1 MTNRDRRLGYRI
13 GLRALISLV
22 VGATAWPL
30 AGRAQQRAMP
40 VIGWLSAL
48 SPAAQG
54 GSRMPEVGEY
64 ETLPAEKWTPVGAFA
79 KGLSGAGYVEGK
91 NVAIEY
97 RWAEGHPDRLSAMA
111 ADLVAL
117 KVDVIVAA
125 AGTAPA
131 RAAKQATSTI
141 PIVFTSA
148 GDPVGSGLVASLARP
163 GGNLTGFV
171 YSPAALDP
179 KRLELICE
187 LVPQAETIALLV
199 SPNEFSDV

>member
-64 ETLPAEKWTPVGAFA
+64 ETLPAEKWTPLGAFA

-91 NVAIEY
+91 MLRSNTAGRRATRIGCP
-97 RWAEGHPDRLSAMA
+97 RWQRISSH
-111 ADLVAL
+111 
-117 KVDVIVAA
+117 
-125 AGTAPA
+125 
-131 RAAKQATSTI
+131 
-141 PIVFTSA
+141 
-148 GDPVGSGLVASLARP
+148 
-163 GGNLTGFV
+163 
-171 YSPAALDP
+171 
-179 KRLELICE
+179 
-187 LVPQAETIALLV
+187 
-199 SPNEFSDV
+199 

>member
-1 MTNRDRRLGYRI
+1 MGHHTRLSNRPPRAHIACRRRHCLAACRTCPAEGDAGDRLAQR
-13 GLRALISLV
+13 
-22 VGATAWPL
+22 PL
-30 AGRAQQRAMP
+30 ASGPGREPYARSWR
-40 VIGWLSAL
+40 VRN
-48 SPAAQG
+48 SPRGKVDAGRCFRQ
-54 GSRMPEVGEY
+54 
-64 ETLPAEKWTPVGAFA
+64 
-79 KGLSGAGYVEGK
+79 GLSGAGYVEGK

-148 GDPVGSGLVASLARP
+148 GDPVGSGLVASL
-163 GGNLTGFV
+163 GMTGRGASRLF
-171 YSPAALDP
+171 PHA
-179 KRLELICE
+179 RLERQLTACA
-187 LVPQAETIALLV
+187 VACQTADAPR
-199 SPNEFSDV
+199 PPRNP